1 MFKKKI
7 IGGVYVSVSKIK
19 KISSKLPDN
28 QLRYSIG
35 FTFSETAFE
44 EWKGI
49 FPIDYSKM
57 RVVHY

>member
-1 MFKKKI
+1 MFFKSIFSVQSMFKKKI

-35 FTFSETAFE
+35 LAFSEATSE
-44 EWKGI
+44 
-49 FPIDYSKM
+49 
-57 RVVHY
+57 V